1 MILSVIVTLG
11 IRTRFTCFWTAH
23 YHIMISITEPTDSKG
38 FSELLFN
45 VFPIEKI
52 HGFPQKW
59 TDIIKDEKECIIKI
73 MGKLTVFFK
82 LPCHYNYITLYSVI
96 TFQLYREDSRFQS
109 IDK

>member
-1 MILSVIVTLG
+1 
-11 IRTRFTCFWTAH
+11 
-23 YHIMISITEPTDSKG
+23 MISITEPTDSKG

-73 MGKLTVFFK
+73 MGIHSMRNERKCSLCNCGINAGNWFAL
-82 LPCHYNYITLYSVI
+82 LPKQWLN
-96 TFQLYREDSRFQS
+96 Q
-109 IDK
+109 